1 MRGLSSWVPPKRVHG
16 VRFGL
21 AIAPS
26 GTAGECVDYLSHAAG
41 GAGLPFV
48 LRWEADLIVEWTEP
62 PPMSATAPAPAVLST
77 DGTLWLAYR
86 IARDPHHCAVVRF
99 HRVEEYSW
107 GAPPA
112 VHVVEVRPE
121 LPRGSFYEIPGTA
134 LPEAGG
140 RERRWL
146 VTFPD
151 AMLEV
156 RAADAE
162 VVLRATAAI
171 SPAHALAALLA

>member
-1 MRGLSSWVPPKRVHG
+1 
-16 VRFGL
+16 
-21 AIAPS
+21 
-26 GTAGECVDYLSHAAG
+26 
-41 GAGLPFV
+41 
-48 LRWEADLIVEWTEP
+48 
-62 PPMSATAPAPAVLST
+62 MSAMAPMPAVLSS

-86 IARDPHHCAVVRF
+86 IARDPDHCAVLRF
-99 HRVEEYSW
+99 HQVVRYAW

-112 VHVVEVRPE
+112 AHVVEVGPE
-121 LPRGSFYEIPGTA
+121 LPRGSFYEVPGA
-134 LPEAGG
+134 SGPDAGA

-162 VVLRATAAI
+162 VVLRATAAP
-171 SPAHALAALLA
+171 SPAHALTALLA

>member
-1 MRGLSSWVPPKRVHG
+1 ML
-16 VRFGL
+16 
-21 AIAPS
+21 
-26 GTAGECVDYLSHAAG
+26 
-41 GAGLPFV
+41 
-48 LRWEADLIVEWTEP
+48 VEWTEP
-62 PPMSATAPAPAVLST
+62 PPMSATAPAPAILSS

-99 HRVEEYSW
+99 NHVQQYAW

-112 VHVVEVRPE
+112 AHLVDDRPD
-121 LPRGSFYEIPGTA
+121 LPRGSFYEVPASASPVT
-134 LPEAGG
+134 G

-146 VTFPD
+146 ATFPD
-151 AMLEV
+151 ATLEV

-162 VVLRATAAI
+162 LVLRATAAV

>member
-1 MRGLSSWVPPKRVHG
+1 ML
-16 VRFGL
+16 
-21 AIAPS
+21 
-26 GTAGECVDYLSHAAG
+26 
-41 GAGLPFV
+41 
-48 LRWEADLIVEWTEP
+48 VEWTEP
-62 PPMSATAPAPAVLST
+62 PPMSATAPAPAVLSS

-99 HRVEEYSW
+99 HHVEQYTW
-107 GAPPA
+107 GEPPA
-112 VHVVEVRPE
+112 AHMVEDQPA
-121 LPRGSFYEIPGTA
+121 LPRGSFYEVPATSASPG
-134 LPEAGG
+134 PG

-146 VTFPD
+146 ATFPD

-162 VVLRATAAI
+162 LVLRATAAV

>member
-1 MRGLSSWVPPKRVHG
+1 MCRLSSRRLVPFRSWRNTKQ
-16 VRFGL
+16 
-21 AIAPS
+21 IAPMHRM
-26 GTAGECVDYLSHAAG
+26 L
-41 GAGLPFV
+41 
-48 LRWEADLIVEWTEP
+48 VEWTEP
-62 PPMSATAPAPAVLST
+62 PAMSATAPAPAVRST

-99 HRVEEYSW
+99 HRVENYAW

-112 VHVVEVRPE
+112 AHVVEVRPE
-121 LPRGSFYEIPGTA
+121 LPRGSFYEIPDTA
-134 LPEAGG
+134 PPETAR

-146 VTFPD
+146 ATFPD

>member
-1 MRGLSSWVPPKRVHG
+1 ML
-16 VRFGL
+16 
-21 AIAPS
+21 
-26 GTAGECVDYLSHAAG
+26 
-41 GAGLPFV
+41 
-48 LRWEADLIVEWTEP
+48 VEWTEP
-62 PPMSATAPAPAVLST
+62 PPMSATAPAPAVLSS

-99 HRVEEYSW
+99 HHVQQYAW

-112 VHVVEVRPE
+112 THMVDDQPA
-121 LPRGSFYEIPGTA
+121 LPRGSFYEVPAAGASPGTA
-134 LPEAGG
+134 

-146 VTFPD
+146 ATFPD

-162 VVLRATAAI
+162 LVLRATAAV
-171 SPAHALAALLA
+171 SPAHALAALLT

>member
-1 MRGLSSWVPPKRVHG
+1 LKPTRIS
-16 VRFGL
+16 F
-21 AIAPS
+21 
-26 GTAGECVDYLSHAAG
+26 
-41 GAGLPFV
+41 
-48 LRWEADLIVEWTEP
+48 ADADEERRMLVEWTEP
-62 PPMSATAPAPAVLST
+62 PPMSATAPAPAVLSS

-99 HRVEEYSW
+99 HRVEQHTW
-107 GAPPA
+107 GAPPV
-112 VHVVEVRPE
+112 VHMVEATPE
-121 LPRGSFYEIPGTA
+121 LPRGSFYEIPGA
-134 LPEAGG
+134 IGPAEAG

-162 VVLRATAAI
+162 LVLRAAAAP

>member
-1 MRGLSSWVPPKRVHG
+1 VSVQ
-16 VRFGL
+16 
-21 AIAPS
+21 PS
-26 GTAGECVDYLSHAAG
+26 TRP
-41 GAGLPFV
+41 LPFA
-48 LRWEADLIVEWTEP
+48 LWWDEDLVMLVEWTEP

-99 HRVEEYSW
+99 HRVAEYAW
-107 GAPPA
+107 GVPPA
-112 VHVVEVRPE
+112 VHVDEVRPE
-121 LPRGSFYEIPGTA
+121 LPRGSFYEIPGTT
-134 LPEAGG
+134 PSEAAG

-146 VTFPD
+146 ATFPD
-151 AMLEV
+151 AMLKV

-171 SPAHALAALLA
+171 NPAHALAALLA